1 MTRLMAEDKD
11 LAKERFSLADIAA
24 RPDLVEQT
32 VREYLRSIL
41 YHNLAK
47 VDFLYKSAMQF
58 RILDLP
64 VDKDRLFQAIKY
76 RHDCVHR
83 NGFDAE
89 GNELTIFTRQFVQ
102 ETSDLMRDFV
112 GKIQTCIR
120 ANYPSPAR

>member
-47 VDFLYKSAMQF
+47 VDFL
-58 RILDLP
+58 
-64 VDKDRLFQAIKY
+64 DKDRLFQAIKY